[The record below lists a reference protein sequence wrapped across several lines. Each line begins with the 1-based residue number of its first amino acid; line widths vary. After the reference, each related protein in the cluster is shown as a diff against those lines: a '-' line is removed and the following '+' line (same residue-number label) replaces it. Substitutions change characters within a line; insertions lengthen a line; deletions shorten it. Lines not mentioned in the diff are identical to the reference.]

1 MKTLFKNFFSEPITV
16 HFSSPPALIKKPP
29 CPEKFTW
36 RNNEFIITACLAEW
50 ANFSRRGR
58 MENNM
63 QPDHAQTASQR
74 GSWDVGRY
82 YFDVR
87 TANNRCFRVYYDR
100 APGGVANRAGA
111 WILMAELMPPEERDD

>member
-16 HFSSPPALIKKPP
+16 HFSSPPAFIKKPP

-50 ANFSRRGR
+50 TNFSRRGR

-63 QPDHAQTASQR
+63 QPEHAQTASQR
-74 GSWDVGRY
+74 GSWGVGRY

-100 APGGVANRAGA
+100 APGDVANRAGA
-111 WILMAELMPPEERDD
+111 WILMAELIPPEERDD